1 MSPLRLGLILAIV
14 SSVVFGVMGTA
25 LLVQGDTST
34 ARSTFATGV
43 IVAATSGSSVIY
55 QVDRWTLSLQSA
67 IHFAI
72 MLCTV
77 LPALF
82 LGGWFTLDSPMDYL
96 AVIGIFL
103 VTGLAIWLVLFF
115 VFGVIL
121 PKRRASRELSTAHT
135 T

>member
-1 MSPLRLGLILAIV
+1 M
-14 SSVVFGVMGTA
+14 
-25 LLVQGDTST
+25 
-34 ARSTFATGV
+34 
-43 IVAATSGSSVIY
+43 IY
-55 QVDRWTLSLQSA
+55 QVDRRTLPVQSA

-82 LGGWFTLDSPMDYL
+82 LGGWCTLHGPMDYL

-115 VFGVIL
+115 VCEVIL
-121 PKRRASRELSTAHT
+121 PKRRASREIGV
-135 T
+135 